1 MKTVN
6 ALRYRPAKG
15 IKIQVWNSN
24 LMLDQFMGGCVILGN
39 SNPFGGDREEG
50 ASRRERTMELY
61 KRGKKQDEEMG
72 GHVKII
78 IGEETNTK
86 QLL

>member
-1 MKTVN
+1 
-6 ALRYRPAKG
+6 
-15 IKIQVWNSN
+15 
-24 LMLDQFMGGCVILGN
+24 MLDQFMGGCVILGN

-72 GHVKII
+72 GHVKIM
-78 IGEETNTK
+78 IGEENVISFFK
-86 QLL
+86 SYIYLIDRVD